1 MNYRALSVLA
11 CLGLLRLPAASAQG
25 KEPSQGRFKVVFTP
39 TICKRTCMK
48 GHCQDS
54 CKRGNTTTLISENG
68 QAADTLTG
76 SGFRVVVCPLPC
88 MNGGQCSSRNR
99 CQCPPHFTGKF
110 CQIAVGGKAQLP
122 APAEQPTDKA
132 SETYKH
138 SVFTLQLMPDEHS
151 LAKFIPGIPYSGGHR
166 PRAAQLQP
174 VINLHVRHPPE
185 ATVQIHRVS
194 TVDGHL
200 GEQKILAP
208 VHKVN
213 HYPPRTLPTS
223 QKKLGRCFQETLP
236 KTCSNP
242 LPGLTKEEDCCGSVG
257 ASWGF
262 NNCNKCRHQHCE

>member
-1 MNYRALSVLA
+1 MMDAA
-11 CLGLLRLPAASAQG
+11 FLRHRSLKMSWARRRPVPMMDLT
-25 KEPSQGRFKVVFTP
+25 EFT
-39 TICKRTCMK
+39 TLRSSLRTCAVAPRP
-48 GHCQDS
+48 DS
-54 CKRGNTTTLISENG
+54 DAAG
-68 QAADTLTG
+68 QNALH
-76 SGFRVVVCPLPC
+76 VVCPLPC